1 MRINHKENAFASR
14 LRNFVVEFLSVFFIV
29 ALNGT
34 FLFLILLTVIN
45 KGFDKTIIALLGA
58 LYLLFGCTVSTAL
71 IYFVKGRVYH
81 NKIKVFYDTASKVAK
96 GDFNVRVPVYFDKPK
111 SEMDYLAVN
120 FNKMLTEISS
130 LENMRNNFVA
140 DVSHEIKTPLSVIQG
155 YADLLQNQDLSIEK
169 RREYTFLLSEAITS
183 LTNLVTN
190 ILKLN
195 KIENQGIIQKEK
207 FSLDEQIRY
216 CILGFE
222 DKIDEKNIKL
232 NVDLDE
238 VTIKSDKALL
248 EIVWNNLI
256 SNAIKYTSFGGKI
269 SVLLKKERNKT
280 IVKISDTGCG
290 MIPETQKH
298 CFEKFYQGDSSH
310 SQEGNGLGLALVKQ
324 VVNRLGGEIKVT
336 SEIGIGTE
344 FTIII

>member
-1 MRINHKENAFASR
+1 MRFDKNEKTFASR
-14 LRNFVVEFLSVFFIV
+14 LRNFIVEFFAVFFIV

-34 FLFLILLTVIN
+34 FLVLILVNVID
-45 KGFDKTIIALLGA
+45 KGFEKSTIALVGA
-58 LYLLFGCTVSTAL
+58 LYLLFSCTVSTIL
-71 IYFVKGRVYH
+71 IYFVKGRVYYD
-81 NKIKVFYDTASKVAK
+81 KIKVVCDVANKVAK
-96 GDFNVRVPVYFDKPK
+96 GDLNVRVPIYFNKPK
-111 SEMDYLAVN
+111 SETDYLALN

-155 YADLLQNQDLSIEK
+155 YADLLQNKNLSAEK
-169 RREYTFLLSEAITS
+169 RSEYTFRLSEAIVT

-207 FSLDEQIRY
+207 YFLDEQLRY
-216 CILGFE
+216 CILSFE
-222 DKIDEKNIKL
+222 DKFEEKNLNI
-232 NVDLDE
+232 NVDLE
-238 VTIKSDKALL
+238 EIIIKSDKSLL

-256 SNAIKYTSFGGKI
+256 SNAVKYTNFGGEI
-269 SVLLKKERNKT
+269 TVSLKKDGNKT
-280 IVKISDTGCG
+280 IVKVSDNGCG
-290 MIPETQKH
+290 MSKETRKH

-324 VVNRLGGEIKVT
+324 VVNMLEGEIIVT
-336 SEIGIGTE
+336 SDIGKGSE
-344 FTIII
+344 FTVVI

>member
-1 MRINHKENAFASR
+1 MPKQFASR
-14 LRNFVVEFLSVFFIV
+14 IRNFIVELLAVFFIV

-34 FLFLILLTVIN
+34 FLVLILINVID
-45 KGFDKTIIALLGA
+45 KGFEKSTIALVGA
-58 LYLLFGCTVSTAL
+58 LYLLFSCTISTIL
-71 IYFVKGRVYH
+71 IYFVKGRVYYD
-81 NKIKVFYDTASKVAK
+81 KIKVVCDVANKVSK
-96 GDFNVRVPVYFDKPK
+96 GDLTVRVPIYFEKPK
-111 SEMDYLAVN
+111 SETDYLALN

-155 YADLLQNQDLSIEK
+155 YADLLQNKDLSAEK
-169 RREYTFLLSEAITS
+169 RSEYTFRLSEAISTLTS
-183 LTNLVTN
+183 LVTN

-207 FSLDEQIRY
+207 YSLDEQLRY
-216 CILGFE
+216 CILSYE
-222 DKIDEKNIKL
+222 KKLEEKNLDI
-232 NVDLDE
+232 NVQLDE
-238 VTIKSDKALL
+238 VLIESDKALL

-256 SNAIKYTSFGGKI
+256 SNAIKYTSYGGKI

-324 VVNRLGGEIKVT
+324 VMNRLGGEIKVT